1 MDNGRGQALLG
12 RSETKLQH
20 LAAFSGGETATPVT
34 GFTIHDNVMVSV
46 IPLADLFQ

>member
-1 MDNGRGQALLG
+1 MGNGRGQALLG

-20 LAAFSGGETATPVT
+20 LAAFSGWGMATPVT
-34 GFTIHDNVMVSV
+34 GFTIHDNVMAFV